1 MISQTA
7 PYVCRS
13 KEGAIMCY
21 RSIGCT
27 GGFDGWQ
34 MHLDRHGGLATVL
47 LSWLCC
53 SGHLGLLVIYVQCTC
68 MQIWIGRSRNSARDS
83 APGCWPG
90 ACPASCSSL
99 CTGGLVGTNQGGHV
113 PIYMLEPCR
122 NPRAFTVHI
131 YRSTVNSTE
140 QGYKEIWKIVHASL
154 GLQCMQVLESKVYIL
169 AACSDGSNK
178 YYSKYVRILSEKNMR
193 V

>member
-68 MQIWIGRSRNSARDS
+68 MQIWIGRSRNSETVLQVVDLVRVRL
-83 APGCWPG
+83 PVH
-90 ACPASCSSL
+90 L
-99 CTGGLVGTNQGGHV
+99 CV
-113 PIYMLEPCR
+113 PE
-122 NPRAFTVHI
+122 A
-131 YRSTVNSTE
+131 
-140 QGYKEIWKIVHASL
+140 W
-154 GLQCMQVLESKVYIL
+154 
-169 AACSDGSNK
+169 
-178 YYSKYVRILSEKNMR
+178 
-193 V
+193 